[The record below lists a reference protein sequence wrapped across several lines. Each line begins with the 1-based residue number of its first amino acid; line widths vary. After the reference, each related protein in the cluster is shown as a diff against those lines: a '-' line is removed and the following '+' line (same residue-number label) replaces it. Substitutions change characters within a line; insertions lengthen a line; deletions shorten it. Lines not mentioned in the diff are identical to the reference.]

1 MRIFNN
7 INSPHNAYPVN
18 NQTMSS
24 SQVRYNNTLSCDKF
38 EHTNPITY
46 AQQSYPIGAVRF
58 GSSVSNGAFLRN
70 LSGVHDPYSGV
81 VILNNKELNQF
92 YQDLAKKDTGVK
104 KINLLENYT
113 ESMFPV
119 EKSVYY
125 LMFGDILLD
134 NRRSMQDV
142 LQAKQPRA
150 LKNLIKTQQQVFNN
164 IDDAAQNLSENNKL
178 KVEHALNKAREQILI
193 SHKDKNHF
201 RKGKFENDLMRIAQ
215 SDVFARLENKMNELP
230 EEEKD
235 VALEKLYNV
244 ERIFETTPYY
254 TNIKGKTPLKM
265 VHELQAEYLPES
277 LKEENEMQPILDL
290 VQDLPTTKT
299 DVNAFIVEMSDKD
312 DSVIA
317 KRLISESI
325 GTIEHVVPESKGGEN
340 EADNFM
346 FVTKARNEER
356 GNKSLNKFKK
366 MHPDIPKNCQQY
378 LDDVIKNCEDGR
390 MRGYEW
396 YPFVI
401 RDIIKSEVG
410 VNVAI
415 KSYRMSPQKA
425 FRTFP
430 NRLKEKYPQYNKY
443 FTKPQ

>member
-7 INSPHNAYPVN
+7 INSPYNAYPVN

-38 EHTNPITY
+38 EHTNPITH
-46 AQQSYPIGAVRF
+46 AQQSYPIGAISF
-58 GSSVSNGAFLRN
+58 GSNVSNGAFLRN

-81 VILNNKELNQF
+81 VILNNKDLNQF
-92 YQDLAKKDTGVK
+92 YQGLSKKGTGAKK
-104 KINLLENYT
+104 IQYLEDYT
-113 ESMFPV
+113 ENMFPV
-119 EKSVYY
+119 EKDVFYM
-125 LMFGDILLD
+125 LKDELKQD
-134 NRRSMQDV
+134 DRRSIQDV
-142 LQAKQPRA
+142 LQAKQPKA
-150 LKNLIKTQQQVFNN
+150 LKNLIKEQKQVFNK
-164 IDDAAQNLSENNKL
+164 IDDLAQNLSESDKL
-178 KVEHALNKAREQILI
+178 KVENVLGKARKQILI

-201 RKGKFENDLMRIAQ
+201 RKGKFENKLMRIAQ
-215 SDVFARLENKMNELP
+215 DKVFTRLENKMNELP
-230 EEEKD
+230 KEEKD

-277 LKEENEMQPILDL
+277 LKEENEMQPILNL
-290 VQDLPTTKT
+290 VQDLPTTKNNI
-299 DVNAFIVEMSDKD
+299 NAFIVEMADKD

-317 KRLISESI
+317 KRLVSESL
-325 GTIEHVVPESKGGEN
+325 GTIEHVVAESKGGEN
-340 EADNFM
+340 EADNFL

-378 LDDVIKNCEDGR
+378 LDDVIRNCEEGR

-401 RDIIKSEVG
+401 RDTIKSEVG
-410 VNVAI
+410 VNVGI
-415 KSYRMSPQKA
+415 KSYRMSPHKA
-425 FRTFP
+425 FRAFP
-430 NRLKEKYPQYNKY
+430 DRLKEKYPQYSKY
-443 FTKPQ
+443 FTKAQ